1 MSSYRIGRFLD
12 PVEQTSQTFHVETL
26 SVGSR
31 RNKEKSSSV
40 LEDYSEEL
48 VRLGY
53 PTHWVSPMWNTVQGI
68 LSHLKFKNTVIV
80 EHCIQKLWDSEL
92 FTEVKRVGVLLHLFI
107 ISKPLWRDRK
117 GKTRKLTSGRRYTV
131 SVWPK
136 LFRRNVYESVL
147 IVVTITEVFY
157 TSFFSTVN
165 CMFHSGCFI
174 SLLIRKDD
182 NIRWLKNNNQE
193 LGHSTDLKED
203 MEVVSKPFLL

>member
-80 EHCIQKLWDSEL
+80 EHCIQKL
-92 FTEVKRVGVLLHLFI
+92 
-107 ISKPLWRDRK
+107 
-117 GKTRKLTSGRRYTV
+117 
-131 SVWPK
+131 
-136 LFRRNVYESVL
+136 
-147 IVVTITEVFY
+147 
-157 TSFFSTVN
+157 
-165 CMFHSGCFI
+165 
-174 SLLIRKDD
+174 
-182 NIRWLKNNNQE
+182 
-193 LGHSTDLKED
+193 
-203 MEVVSKPFLL
+203 